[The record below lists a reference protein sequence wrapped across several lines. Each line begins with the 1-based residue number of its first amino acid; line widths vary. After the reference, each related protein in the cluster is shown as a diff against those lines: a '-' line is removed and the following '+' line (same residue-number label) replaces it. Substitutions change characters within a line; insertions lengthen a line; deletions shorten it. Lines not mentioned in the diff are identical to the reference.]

1 MPAVNAAAAAAS
13 KNFLAVL
20 VMFRTPG
27 FRVVGCSSDRS
38 APTSIVVHSCRGSD
52 PRCPPVGRKRPS
64 LGTAR
69 RLTLSEH
76 ALLPCTHVREVDVD
90 QAGQPEIRSAAAEK
104 TPCQD
109 QKPRLLCL
117 SPWNWP
123 WHPRTG
129 EDTLLRWLPKPL
141 IRLYQRLVAARPY
154 ARPRRVPAPPGP
166 PPTPSGQERQF
177 RLEIAQDAFCHHRPA
192 PRLLFRTQVPRRGL
206 RSWCEQPHRRTGR
219 RGHICPACAHAR
231 TLYAAAVDG
240 DTHAEQRLHTLARR
254 GAVRLSAERRYDRF
268 DRSRTLAARRE
279 ERKRRSPNPIPPA
292 LVDFRDWGGVY
303 RSFLHHVH
311 DRRAVEQALLRDHA
325 RHLRHLIRQRC
336 ARLARASRPRHRD
349 HERASRDAP
358 PGSTAQGDA
367 TKRVAGGPGSPRRS
381 ALRDDRSVSS
391 AADAASR
398 SPATNTA
405 PAAPDSPGPLQ
416 PADHPTAHA
425 ESPAAQPQPAAG
437 AEASV
442 RRIAG
447 LLVRALVLISLS
459 AGIASAAAF
468 QRPAQHVASCIEHQ
482 PSAHTAQAHA
492 SGGQPSAPAGVIGGA
507 TRARSARRS
516 PGRRRCTS
524 SPPRAS
530 ARAPPAH

>member
-1 MPAVNAAAAAAS
+1 M
-13 KNFLAVL
+13 
-20 VMFRTPG
+20 
-27 FRVVGCSSDRS
+27 
-38 APTSIVVHSCRGSD
+38 
-52 PRCPPVGRKRPS
+52 
-64 LGTAR
+64 
-69 RLTLSEH
+69 
-76 ALLPCTHVREVDVD
+76 
-90 QAGQPEIRSAAAEK
+90 
-104 TPCQD
+104 
-109 QKPRLLCL
+109 
-117 SPWNWP
+117 
-123 WHPRTG
+123 
-129 EDTLLRWLPKPL
+129 LRWLPQPL
-141 IRLYQRLVAARPY
+141 IRLYQRLLAARPY

-231 TLYAAAVDG
+231 TLYAAAVNG

-398 SPATNTA
+398 SPTTNTA